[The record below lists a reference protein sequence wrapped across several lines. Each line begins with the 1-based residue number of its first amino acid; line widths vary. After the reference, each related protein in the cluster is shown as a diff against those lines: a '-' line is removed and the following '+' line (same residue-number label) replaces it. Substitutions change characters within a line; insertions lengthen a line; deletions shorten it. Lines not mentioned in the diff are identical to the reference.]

1 MEGKLCFLSKA
12 SIAWI
17 FSQIASVDSFEK
29 GERVLPAVFLLLQSA
44 LDLESS
50 QWRWFYIETLPKAQR
65 TRGLSS
71 SYQSNFL
78 RPYHKFKHKS
88 WSHIIF
94 RISTKHQLKISTK
107 HQHIHATQNSKSW
120 PNLAAESRPRFNFI
134 TSTKHQRQNA
144 EQTAASNLAWT
155 STSKSWPTLVLKVW
169 TKV

>member
-29 GERVLPAVFLLLQSA
+29 GERVLPSVFLLLQSA

-78 RPYHKFKHKS
+78 RSYHKFKHKS
-88 WSHIIF
+88 WSHFIF
-94 RISTKHQLKISTK
+94 RSSTKHQPGLHQSSLLNRSEWVSQLVSEWVTDKHCQWSDSSPIKICNWVNIGY
-107 HQHIHATQNSKSW
+107 Q
-120 PNLAAESRPRFNFI
+120 
-134 TSTKHQRQNA
+134 
-144 EQTAASNLAWT
+144 
-155 STSKSWPTLVLKVW
+155 
-169 TKV
+169 

>member
-1 MEGKLCFLSKA
+1 MGTFSLLS
-12 SIAWI
+12 
-17 FSQIASVDSFEK
+17 DR
-29 GERVLPAVFLLLQSA
+29 G
-44 LDLESS
+44 
-50 QWRWFYIETLPKAQR
+50 WRGGARLFIEMPRHGDCTQHSTEDHPCTKTLPKAQR
-65 TRGLSS
+65 TRGLSL

-78 RPYHKFKHKS
+78 RAYYKFKHKS
-88 WSHIIF
+88 WSHFIF

-107 HQHIHATQNSKSW
+107 HQHLHATQNSKSW

-169 TKV
+169 TKI